1 MLTWAL
7 GTIIDANCSR
17 ITNPVIA
24 LSINFGL
31 EVIMAPVEAQ
41 GIQISVILVA
51 AWPSVTDQTLGNYRV
66 LSGNR
71 SHRCHTRPQLL
82 QYHGPRHSPRQ

>member
-17 ITNPVIA
+17 ITNPDIA
-24 LSINFGL
+24 LSIGFDL

-41 GIQISVILVA
+41 IIQMSVVLVV

-71 SHRCHTRPQLL
+71 SHRCHTRPQPL
-82 QYHGPRHSPRQ
+82 QYHRPRRSPRQ